1 MIKELTH
8 QFMAAIVNANNTNLP
23 QPTAT
28 GAKIQDI
35 LSIVFAIAGAVSVL
49 VIVIAGFMMVISSGE
64 PAKVAK
70 ARQSIIYAVVGLFVC
85 IFAFT
90 IVTFVVGK
98 VG

>member
-1 MIKELTH
+1 MTKERLVHTV
-8 QFMAAIVNANNTNLP
+8 AAIIDPNNTNLP
-23 QPTAT
+23 QP
-28 GAKIQDI
+28 GADGGKIQDI

-49 VIVIAGFMMVISSGE
+49 VIVIAGFMMVISAGE